1 MLSRVSRLSSVR
13 ALTSRRFATI
23 AANPN
28 GTKYPSESPTAEPVA
43 STSTTVRGHH
53 IVVSIS
59 GRDEVGIVRKVS
71 SAVAEHNA
79 NMEESKMAILGGDF
93 AMIVYVSME
102 QAESSDK
109 LASKLRS
116 ELPNFSVSVRETTAP
131 EEAEAP
137 KSIWSISLEGPD
149 HPGIVAALSE
159 ALAKNGC
166 NVLEMETETTTA
178 PFAGYELF
186 KVSGV
191 LTVDENHLDG
201 LSKALDKVEDRFGST
216 ISVIQDPSK

>member
-1 MLSRVSRLSSVR
+1 MLSRVSRLSIVR
-13 ALTSRRFATI
+13 ALTSRQFATI
-23 AANPN
+23 AANPRAAKPE
-28 GTKYPSESPTAEPVA
+28 TPSAEPVA

-59 GRDEVGIVRKVS
+59 GRDEVGIVQKVS
-71 SAVAEHNA
+71 SVVAEHNA

-102 QAESSDK
+102 EPDAADK

-131 EEAEAP
+131 QEADAP
-137 KSIWSISLEGPD
+137 KNIWTISLEGPD

-186 KVSGV
+186 KVSGA
-191 LTVDENHLDG
+191 LTVDDKQLDA
-201 LSKALDKVEDRFGST
+201 LSKALDKVEDKFGST
-216 ISVIQDPSK
+216 ISVVQDPSN